1 MVVTLSTIVA
11 EAVVLDIGAEN
22 ATAKKGEFN
31 MMKKKIKNAIAIA
44 LLVGFAVLALG
55 SFGSSPSSR
64 SSGSGN
70 SSSGCPSY
78 GSCWVE
84 FRWSRS
90 TETWSMSKGVNCS
103 SRNCDVNRIIAGG
116 AMGPEGTYRCD
127 CSK

>member
-1 MVVTLSTIVA
+1 
-11 EAVVLDIGAEN
+11 
-22 ATAKKGEFN
+22 
-31 MMKKKIKNAIAIA
+31 MKKTIMHAAAIV
-44 LLVGFAVLALG
+44 LLAGFAVLALG
-55 SFGSSPSSR
+55 SMGSSPSSGG
-64 SSGSGN
+64 SSSS

-78 GSCWVE
+78 GTCWVE

-116 AMGPEGTYRCD
+116 SMGPEGTYRCD